1 LSAQC
6 AFGKAL
12 THMEPTRF
20 LFIATVFCA
29 VALCIGTIANAGTE
43 RYSSKEVAPAPVVEP
58 FSWTGF
64 YIGGNLGGNWS
75 NYRFGN
81 FFEDVDVDQVANEFL
96 FSPGAASGTNA
107 FGPVTNGAVVSFG
120 SASFLFPGTGSEGSL
135 FDVGSDDGFTGGG
148 QVGFNY
154 QFGQH
159 FLIGLEGDFN
169 RTQTSASQTF
179 TGTATNF
186 FDAEGFAVTD
196 VTAIRRVETNWS
208 ASARARLGWV
218 NGHVLLYVTGGAAW
232 TDINVFAQDTARTEF
247 FAFNVIG
254 PLTNGLGIPG
264 SSSLGATS
272 NSNFSKVD
280 DVEIGWTAGGGGEW
294 AINDMVSVGVEYRHS
309 DFGDHTY
316 HFADHG
322 GPIFPGPMKVNLE
335 NDQVTV
341 RFNILLSSFFGH

>member
-1 LSAQC
+1 
-6 AFGKAL
+6 
-12 THMEPTRF
+12 MNPNRF
-20 LFIATVFCA
+20 LFIAAAFCA
-29 VALCIGTIANAGTE
+29 VALCIGTTANAGTE

-75 NYRFGN
+75 NYQFGN
-81 FFEDVDVDQVANEFL
+81 FFEDVDVDQVADGFL
-96 FSPGAASGTNA
+96 FSPDAAASTNA
-107 FGPVTNGAVVSFG
+107 LGPVTNGPGVSFG
-120 SASFLFPGTGSEGSL
+120 SASFLFPGTGPEGSL

-169 RTQTSASQTF
+169 RTHTSASQTF
-179 TGTATNF
+179 TGTATNS
-186 FDAEGFAVTD
+186 FDLEGFAVTD
-196 VTAIRRVETNWS
+196 VTAIRRAETDWS

-232 TDINVFAQDTARTEF
+232 TDINVFAHDTARTEF
-247 FAFNVIG
+247 FEFTNIG
-254 PLTNGLGIPG
+254 IPLTNGATTSGFPVG

-280 DVEIGWTAGGGGEW
+280 DVELGWTAGGGGEW
-294 AINDMVSVGVEYRHS
+294 AITDMVSVGVEYRHS

>member
-1 LSAQC
+1 
-6 AFGKAL
+6 
-12 THMEPTRF
+12 M
-20 LFIATVFCA
+20 ATVFCA
-29 VALCIGTIANAGTE
+29 VALCIGKTANAGTE
-43 RYSSKEVAPAPVVEP
+43 RYSSKEVASAPVVEP

-81 FFEDVDVDQVANEFL
+81 FSEDVDVDQVADEF
-96 FSPGAASGTNA
+96 
-107 FGPVTNGAVVSFG
+107 FGPAAATTSAFTRGPGVPSFG
-120 SASFLFPGTGSEGSL
+120 SASFVFPGTGPVGSL

-148 QVGFNY
+148 QLGFNY

-159 FLIGLEGDFN
+159 FLVGLEGDFN

-179 TGTATNF
+179 SGTDTNF
-186 FDAEGFAVTD
+186 FDLVGFAVTD
-196 VTAIRRVETNWS
+196 ITAIRRVETDWS
-208 ASARARLGWV
+208 ASARARFGWV

-232 TDINVFAQDTARTEF
+232 TDINVFAHDTARTEF
-247 FAFNVIG
+247 FEFTGFGV
-254 PLTNGLGIPG
+254 PLTNGLGIPPA
-264 SSSLGATS
+264 SSLGAIS

-280 DVEIGWTAGGGGEW
+280 DVRLGWTAGGGGEW
-294 AINDMVSVGVEYRHS
+294 AITDMVSVGVEYRHS

-341 RFNILLSSFFGH
+341 RFNILLSHFFGH